1 MLETGPFHLAMF
13 EKCSFYHFLS
23 QCTVTQEFF
32 YSIIINNLCCQDARS
47 AVPWT
52 SLWFCCFRIVRS
64 TPVWITEHVIISE
77 TASLFQRVRNCSHS
91 SFYYQCQPQPFIPLN
106 NSKAQWCQNECH
118 LWSACLQDQRTLLQK
133 ALKCV
138 LHPYSQYI
146 PASYDIIFSI
156 FFLTHR
162 STLMPPTQSFKKKSR
177 DMTQIF
183 KHCISF

>member
-1 MLETGPFHLAMF
+1 MF
-13 EKCSFYHFLS
+13 EKHSFYHFLS
-23 QCTVTQEFF
+23 WCAVTQELFCN
-32 YSIIINNLCCQDARS
+32 IIINNLCCQDARS
-47 AVPWT
+47 TVPWT
-52 SLWFCCFRIVRS
+52 LFKQSLWFCCFRTVRG
-64 TPVWITEHVIISE
+64 TLVWITEHIIVSE
-77 TASLFQRVRNCSHS
+77 TASLFQGVRNCSHS

-138 LHPYSQYI
+138 LHPYSPYI

-156 FFLTHR
+156 FFQTHR